1 MLCPKCHKDFDT
13 RFCPNCGYSP
23 EAEAGITPPPAPEPA
38 PQDYVQPSQPQA
50 SYQPPPI
57 IINNNIP
64 QSNLPKNN
72 RAVSPKKKWVA
83 FFLCLFLGLF
93 GIHRFYTG
101 KVGTGFVILLLT
113 FFSLVPISC
122 IFVII
127 DLIMILMGS
136 FTDKQ
141 RNFLV

>member
-23 EAEAGITPPPAPEPA
+23 EAEAGIAPPPAPEP
-38 PQDYVQPSQPQA
+38 PQQDYVQPQA

-64 QSNLPKNN
+64 PTNFPKNN
-72 RAVSPKKKWVA
+72 RAVSPKKKWIA
-83 FFLCLFLGLF
+83 FFICLFLGLF

-101 KVGTGFVILLLT
+101 KVGTGCVILLLT
-113 FFSLVPISC
+113 FFGLVPISC
-122 IFVII
+122 IFVVI
-127 DLIMILMGS
+127 DLIMILVGS